1 MRFSSLKKN
10 EKVGSIEKYGVKAL
24 LGITAV
30 GVAVAIGKIFG

>member
-1 MRFSSLKKN
+1 M
-10 EKVGSIEKYGVKAL
+10 GSIEKYGLKAV